1 MIPRRIVDAFRRQDW
16 FTVFVE
22 TMIVVLGVFLALQ
35 VNNWNEGR
43 KDKALETAYL
53 ERIYFDMVRSIEGA
67 ERDTP
72 WIEERL
78 RTQEAVLKS
87 LRSGTLAD
95 DDKKDFERG
104 LLFFGYIQ
112 QPDRNWQTVR
122 ELESSG
128 RMSIIRDA
136 GLRELIGR
144 LEEEFEGRS
153 QRNRL
158 NREKREDYKERIADR
173 WEVVDSDFRVGG
185 DQTINYEFDALVRDR
200 QFLNILSHMHQ
211 ITRLLIW
218 DKERDLAGYREL
230 RDAVVE
236 VLGYVPSNEPG
247 QRKAPKR

>member
-1 MIPRRIVDAFRRQDW
+1 MILRRFIEHFRKQEWTAIFLDLFVVIV
-16 FTVFVE
+16 
-22 TMIVVLGVFLALQ
+22 GVFIGLQ
-35 VNNWNEGR
+35 VSNWNEGR

-72 WIEERL
+72 WTEERL
-78 RTQEAVLKS
+78 RTQETVLKS

-95 DDKKDFERG
+95 DDKRDFERG

-158 NREKREDYKERIADR
+158 NREERVDYKELIADR
-173 WEVVDSDFRVGG
+173 WELVDADFRVGG

-200 QFLNILSHMHQ
+200 QFRNLLSHMHQ